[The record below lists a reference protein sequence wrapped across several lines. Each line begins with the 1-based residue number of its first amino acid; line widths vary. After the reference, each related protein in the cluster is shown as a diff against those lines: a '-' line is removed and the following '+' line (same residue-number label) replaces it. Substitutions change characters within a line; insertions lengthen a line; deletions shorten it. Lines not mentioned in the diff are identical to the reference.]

1 MIKVNLKKYLIV
13 KWRKPI
19 TSNLVVIIF
28 FSSINILYS
37 QEIKSVKNIIG
48 NAFISGD
55 ISPNQARAQ
64 ALNDAKINA
73 LKSAGIAENINAYQ
87 LLLTSQNNNDYR
99 QFFAS
104 DIQSEMQGAVQSY
117 SIKSEKN
124 YCKNDKELI
133 CEVVID
139 AEVIKYNTKPDI
151 NFDVNIIGIKGAYN
165 NNEKLTFTIN
175 STEACYLTI
184 FNLADKE
191 STLLFPNEYEQHFLI
206 NSNQKINFPVAKI
219 DYLMNTEV
227 KPQETNRLIFV
238 FTKTKIPFIKIGEG
252 QLAKQDD
259 IFKWIY
265 SIPPDQ
271 RKIQYFQAIITN

>member
-1 MIKVNLKKYLIV
+1 V

-238 FTKTKIPFIKIGEG
+238 FTKTKIPFIR
-252 QLAKQDD
+252 
-259 IFKWIY
+259 F
-265 SIPPDQ
+265 
-271 RKIQYFQAIITN
+271 